1 VLGPDAETLLQ
12 RTLTRDIRRLAVGQV
27 VYAAMCYEH
36 GGMIDDGTLFRL
48 GRDNFRWIGGDDY
61 GGIWLREQAQKLG
74 LKVWVKR
81 ATDQI
86 HNVAVQGPRSRDILQ
101 AIVWTPPA
109 RPALEE
115 LAWFRFTVGRIG
127 GYDGIPIMVSRTG
140 YTGELGY
147 EVWCHP
153 TDAPAVWDAVVDAG
167 APHGIAPFGLE
178 ALDMVRI
185 EAGLIFAG
193 YEFDDQ
199 IDPFEAGIGFAVALK
214 NEEDFIGRDALIR
227 RKANPQRRLVGL
239 ELTGNE
245 TAAAGDCVHIGRAQ
259 VGSVTSAT
267 RSPVLRKNIA
277 LARLAVEHVE
287 PGTEVEVGKLDGHQK
302 RLPAAVVRFP
312 FYDPDKTRVRG

>member
-1 VLGPDAETLLQ
+1 
-12 RTLTRDIRRLAVGQV
+12 
-27 VYAAMCYEH
+27 
-36 GGMIDDGTLFRL
+36 MIDDGTLFRL
-48 GRDNFRWIGGDDY
+48 GRDNFRWIGGDEY

-74 LKVWVKR
+74 LKVWVKS

-167 APHGIAPFGLE
+167 APHGIAPFGLA

-199 IDPFEAGIGFAVALK
+199 IDPFEAGIGFAVALR

-227 RKANPQRRLVGL
+227 RRANPQRRLVGL

-245 TAAAGDCVHIGRAQ
+245 TAATGDCVHIGRAQ
-259 VGSVTSAT
+259 IGSVTSAT

-277 LARLAVEHVE
+277 LARLAVEHSE

-302 RLPAAVVRFP
+302 RLPATVVRFP
-312 FYDPDKTRVRG
+312 FYDPEKTRVRA